1 MLKVQGCVED
11 YLKELALN
19 TNSIMDEKKER
30 MVILKDPLKKKKKS
44 KENMDLHKIVAST
57 LMSTD
62 VLFRETQSSL
72 DPCHSPESLIRLWG

>member
-30 MVILKDPLKKKKKS
+30 MVILKDPLKKKKS
-44 KENMDLHKIVAST
+44 EESMDLHKIVAST
-57 LMSTD
+57 LMSTE

-72 DPCHSPESLIRLWG
+72 DPCHSPESLICLWG